1 MSLVN
6 CARCGCLN
14 GSAAD
19 LCERCG
25 TSLVRAAAWAAASAP
40 LTHLPTRAAAAGR
53 LPIDFPFTPFQGM
66 GDALRPTF
74 ELYREHFPLVGKIV
88 FASALPLMAANYALA
103 ALANSAG
110 WAWLGLV
117 NPGSI
122 FVNALADGAL
132 IYAVV
137 TLLRTGAAP
146 SLRESYGW
154 GLRRWWPLFL
164 CMLLVSL
171 LTAAGFMLLF
181 VPGVIVSLVLAV
193 AVPVVVVENRGPVAA
208 LERSAH
214 LTRGNRVLILFTSAL
229 LWAVVSAVT
238 WLNVGIGETL
248 GGSEVSLFTS
258 IVYAG
263 VNQMLNSAYTVFS
276 LHLYLGIR
284 ADRGETVSTYDA
296 LPAPAAAV
304 AAVSTS

>member
-25 TSLVRAAAWAAASAP
+25 TSLISASAWAAASAP
-40 LTHLPTRAAAAGR
+40 LTDLPARTAAAER
-53 LPIDFPFTPFQGM
+53 LPIDFPSTPFQGM

-74 ELYREHFPLVGKIV
+74 HLYREHPTLVGKIV
-88 FASALPLMAANYALA
+88 FASALPLMAANYAVA
-103 ALANSAG
+103 AFADSAG
-110 WAWLGLV
+110 WAWLTPV
-117 NPGSI
+117 NPGPI

-171 LTAAGFMLLF
+171 LTAVGFLLLF

-208 LERSAH
+208 LERSAQ
-214 LTRGNRVLILFTSAL
+214 LTSGYRLLILFTGAL
-229 LWAVVSAVT
+229 LWMVVSAVT
-238 WLNVGIGETL
+238 WLNVGLGETL
-248 GGSEVSLFTS
+248 GGGEVSLFAS
-258 IVYAG
+258 FIYAG
-263 VNQMLNSAYTVFS
+263 VSQMLNSAFTVFT

-296 LPAPAAAV
+296 LPAPAAA
-304 AAVSTS
+304 AVPAS